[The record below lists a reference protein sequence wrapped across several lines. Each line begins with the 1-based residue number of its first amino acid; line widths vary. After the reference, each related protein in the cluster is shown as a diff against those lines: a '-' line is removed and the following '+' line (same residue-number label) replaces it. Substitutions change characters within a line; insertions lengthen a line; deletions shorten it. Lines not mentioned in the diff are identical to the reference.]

1 MDPKYEDL
9 ELEAVRKNYG
19 GIKPVWQ
26 EMAKNPALP
35 GSGTMPA
42 HPEGV
47 HPNLIKHKEQKTLAR
62 VGAKRTQV
70 SAAEARRKS
79 IER

>member
-9 ELEAVRKNYG
+9 ELDIVEKNYG
-19 GIKPVWQ
+19 VRVWQ